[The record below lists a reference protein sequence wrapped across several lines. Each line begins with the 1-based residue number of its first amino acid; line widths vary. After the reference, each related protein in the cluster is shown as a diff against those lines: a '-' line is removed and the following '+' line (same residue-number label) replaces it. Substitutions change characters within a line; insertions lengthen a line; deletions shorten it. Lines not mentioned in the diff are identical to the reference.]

1 MNYSKLDA
9 SLQLTSPGTHLDGVQ
24 RTGLIAVGVG
34 LVAVFSAFMGQLGSL
49 IPFWIGVGG
58 VVVGTILYSWR
69 TYMSRPAGV
78 RNDGT
83 VHSSVIGRGAVGWML
98 GVALTG
104 FYVLLYWVPESMTHL
119 ASATDWLSQ
128 WIRGKPSD
136 RWFVYGLF
144 YTLAVGVMGI
154 RALVRY
160 RHSRYQI
167 VRTLSVVFFQTGF
180 GFIIPGLLQLFNQ
193 PEFYFHYFWPLKYDY
208 LFPGTVGYLVEA
220 PGAFGVFMVF
230 WGGMMTVIATPIL
243 TYFFGKRWY
252 CSWVC
257 GCGALANTAGDSFRH
272 LSDKSLKSWKIERY
286 TVHGALALVTLGTL
300 LLWINSALGGW
311 VLGSLSG
318 AFSQWYG
325 FFFGLIWA

>member
-104 FYVLLYWVPESMTHL
+104 FLRPSLLGPRIDDSSRIGHRLAKSMDT
-119 ASATDWLSQ
+119 
-128 WIRGKPSD
+128 RE
-136 RWFVYGLF
+136 
-144 YTLAVGVMGI
+144 AVGPLVRL
-154 RALVRY
+154 RALLHACSGRDGNPRSGSLPSFAVSDHPYAVRRLFSDGLRLHHPGAAAAFQSARVLFPLLLALEVRLPLS
-160 RHSRYQI
+160 RHSRI
-167 VRTLSVVFFQTGF
+167 SRRGP
-180 GFIIPGLLQLFNQ
+180 GRARRIHGLLGRNDDRYCNTDIDLLFR
-193 PEFYFHYFWPLKYDY
+193 EAVVL
-208 LFPGTVGYLVEA
+208 LVG
-220 PGAFGVFMVF
+220 MR
-230 WGGMMTVIATPIL
+230 M
-243 TYFFGKRWY
+243 R
-252 CSWVC
+252 S
-257 GCGALANTAGDSFRH
+257 AG
-272 LSDKSLKSWKIERY
+272 
-286 TVHGALALVTLGTL
+286 
-300 LLWINSALGGW
+300 
-311 VLGSLSG
+311 
-318 AFSQWYG
+318 QYG
-325 FFFGLIWA
+325 R